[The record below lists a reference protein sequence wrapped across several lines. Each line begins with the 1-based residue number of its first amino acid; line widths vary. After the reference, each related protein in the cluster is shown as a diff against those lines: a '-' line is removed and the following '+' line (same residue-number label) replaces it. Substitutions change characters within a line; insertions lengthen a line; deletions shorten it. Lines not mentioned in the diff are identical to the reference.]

1 LIDRV
6 LIVGLGSAGHRH
18 LKIARDLIPNADIR
32 VYRHQTSSEIPKL
45 ANGLFIDIQEAINFS
60 PHLAVISS
68 PAPFHISIAQA
79 LVEKGTHLLVEKP
92 LSHSASGV
100 KHFLD
105 LCKNTNIVLLVG
117 YNLRFFESLQFFR
130 KSIKEGVIGKVIS
143 FRCEVGQH
151 LPSWRPDRNYRESV
165 SAQKK
170 LGGGCLLEL
179 SHELDYI
186 NWIFGEIEWVSG
198 IVSNQSTLDVDV
210 EDTAHVTLG
219 LKSFEDG
226 FQLIGVVNLDFI
238 RQDSTRYC
246 LAIGEKGTLRWDG
259 ITGDVMLFEKSK
271 KIWDLLLAC
280 QDEANKSYIL
290 EWKYL
295 LNCIWEKKQNFNSG
309 EDGLKVLEIIDAVR
323 ESSLNEKKIFLKN
336 KQAYLEK

>member
-1 LIDRV
+1 MIDRV

-105 LCKNTNIVLLVG
+105 FCKNTNIVLLVG

-143 FRCEVGQH
+143 FRCEVGKY

-198 IVSNQSTLDVDV
+198 IVSNQSTLDIDV

-219 LKSFEDG
+219 LKPFEDG

-238 RQDSTRYC
+238 RQDTTRYC

-295 LNCIWEKKQNFNSG
+295 LNCIEEKKQNFNSG
-309 EDGLKVLEIIDAVR
+309 EDALKVLEIIDAVR
-323 ESSLNEKKIFLKN
+323 ESSLNEKKFFLKN
-336 KQAYLEK
+336 KQA

>member
-1 LIDRV
+1 MIDRV
-6 LIVGLGSAGHRH
+6 LIVGFGSAGHRH

-32 VYRHQTSSEIPKL
+32 IYRHQSSSEIPKL
-45 ANGLFIDIQEAINFS
+45 ANGLFTDIQEAIDFS
-60 PHLAVISS
+60 PHLAVIAC

-100 KHFLD
+100 KYFLD
-105 LCKNTNIVLLVG
+105 LCKNTNIVLLIG

-130 KSIKEGVIGKVIS
+130 KAIKEGVIVKLIS

-151 LPSWRPDRNYRESV
+151 LPSWRTDRNYRESV

-198 IVSNQSTLDVDV
+198 IISCQSNLDIDV
-210 EDTAHVTLG
+210 EDTAHVTFG
-219 LKSFEDG
+219 LKPSEDG

-238 RQDSTRYC
+238 RQDTTRYC

-259 ITGDVMLFEKSK
+259 ITGEVMLFEKSK
-271 KIWDLLLAC
+271 KNWDLLLAC
-280 QDEANKSYIL
+280 PDEVNTSYIM

-295 LNCIWEKKQNFNSG
+295 LNCIEEKKQNFNSG

-323 ESSLNEKKIFLKN
+323 ESSLNEKKFFLKN
-336 KQAYLEK
+336 KQAWS

>member
-1 LIDRV
+1 M
-6 LIVGLGSAGHRH
+6 GSAGHRH

-100 KHFLD
+100 KDFLD

-130 KSIKEGVIGKVIS
+130 KSIKEGLIGKVIS
-143 FRCEVGQH
+143 FRCEVGQY
-151 LPSWRPDRNYRESV
+151 LPSWRPHLNYRESV

-198 IVSNQSTLDVDV
+198 IVSNQSTLDIDV

-219 LKSFEDG
+219 LKPFEDG

-238 RQDSTRYC
+238 RQDTTRYC

-271 KIWDLLLAC
+271 KIWDLLVAC
-280 QDEANKSYIL
+280 PDEANKSYIL

-295 LNCIWEKKQNFNSG
+295 LNCIGEKKQNFNSG

-323 ESSLNEKKIFLKN
+323 ESSLNEKKFFLKN
-336 KQAYLEK
+336 KQA

>member
-1 LIDRV
+1 MIDRV

-18 LKIARDLIPNADIR
+18 LKIARNLIPNADIR
-32 VYRHQTSSEIPKL
+32 VYRHQASSEIPKL

-68 PAPFHISIAQA
+68 PAPFHVSIAQA

-100 KHFLD
+100 NHFLE

-130 KSIKEGVIGKVIS
+130 KSIKEGIIGKVIS
-143 FRCEVGQH
+143 FRCEVGQD
-151 LPSWRPDRNYRESV
+151 LPSWRPHLNYRESV

-186 NWIFGEIEWVSG
+186 NWIFGEIEWVSA
-198 IVSNQSTLDVDV
+198 IVSNQSTLDIDV
-210 EDTAHVTLG
+210 EDTAHITLG
-219 LKSFEDG
+219 LKPFEDG

-238 RQDSTRYC
+238 RQDTTRYC

-259 ITGDVMLFEKSK
+259 ITGNVMLFEKRK
-271 KIWDLLLAC
+271 KIWNLLLARS
-280 QDEANKSYIL
+280 DEANKSYIQ
-290 EWKYL
+290 EWKYF
-295 LNCIWEKKQNFNSG
+295 LNCVGKKKQNFNSG
-309 EDGLKVLEIIDAVR
+309 EDGLKVLEIVDAVR

-336 KQAYLEK
+336 KQA